1 MQQILVC
8 RLLPYPNSTLIA
20 GLLCF
25 SFSIMPSQFVVATL
39 CFSDALPLLI
49 FSISICFL
57 HRLHDQM
64 IKLNQSLHRLQ
75 VAWREAQQISSPS
88 ADNLREQF
96 ERLMTIYL
104 STKAAMTEPQ
114 MLKNCLN
121 LQVSMAVLLVQL
133 AIGNQGT
140 ELMDLTF
147 PLPEV
152 KNSALAYVPGDQ
164 QEIYHLEV
172 GLGSA
177 RMDHDTLPCPRHL
190 TGSYSLLV
198 LAHALLICNTILVLI
213 EWTSKYIFQDRCS

>member
-1 MQQILVC
+1 
-8 RLLPYPNSTLIA
+8 
-20 GLLCF
+20 
-25 SFSIMPSQFVVATL
+25 
-39 CFSDALPLLI
+39 
-49 FSISICFL
+49 
-57 HRLHDQM
+57 M

-75 VAWREAQQISSPS
+75 VAWREAQQSSSPS

-114 MLKNCLN
+114 MSKNCLN

-152 KNSALAYVPGDQ
+152 KKSALAYVPGDWQ
-164 QEIYHLEV
+164 DIYPLEV
-172 GLGSA
+172 GLSSA
-177 RMDHDTLPCPRHL
+177 RIEPDTLQCSRHL
-190 TGSYSLLV
+190 IGPYSLLV
-198 LAHALLICNTILVLI
+198 LAHA
-213 EWTSKYIFQDRCS
+213 